1 LNLQNRVD
9 SLTRIVNLGENDVIV
24 SEFQNPNMSPFR
36 YTVPINSTV
45 TWGVIANYSGYIY
58 ARVDTPTTT
67 NAFVLV
73 TYTSSD
79 GTSTHPVHYSQE
91 TKIDPNGGWAS
102 FPVLPSSNLEVT
114 VGNMT
119 EINGLTIEKV
129 TIVYYY

>member
-1 LNLQNRVD
+1 
-9 SLTRIVNLGENDVIV
+9 
-24 SEFQNPNMSPFR
+24 
-36 YTVPINSTV
+36 V
-45 TWGVIANYSGYIY
+45 TWGVIANYSGYIN

-79 GTSTHPVHYSQE
+79 GTSTHPVHYNQE
-91 TKIDPNGGWAS
+91 TKIDPNGGWAA
-102 FPVLPSSNLEVT
+102 FPVLPSFNLEVT